1 MKISWRS
8 NNKGSKQRSSEGK
21 WRVERKKKEIKSKKR
36 LRYGKKTAVIL
47 RRVDT
52 WIRVGKVRK
61 ACWREERKKKPYH
74 SSWRRVESW
83 ISTGIKKKRKKRKES
98 RNGGMKEEAIGHILK
113 RRKGWIRVQKK
124 RKEEVEI
131 KLILKKERSYRENE
145 GMTSCKEKRKEEK
158 RKIKL
163 KEQTGC
169 KKKR

>member
-61 ACWREERKKKPYH
+61 ECWREERKKKPYH

-83 ISTGIKKKRKKRKES
+83 ISTGIKKERKKKRKES

-158 RKIKL
+158 
-163 KEQTGC
+163 KEN
-169 KKKR
+169 KVERANWM